1 MDKIF
6 DYYYGIEAE
15 QFSFYRIPR
24 QLIKDKRFKCLSSDA
39 KLLYGLMLD
48 RMSMSMRNGW
58 LDEENRVYIIYT
70 LDNIID
76 DLNSSRPTCVKI
88 LKELDCIGLIEKR
101 RRGRGKPDIIYV
113 KNFLNSDPINLEDK
127 DLNLDSESTP
137 SQEVKKFNFKKSK
150 NLTSRSKEVLPL
162 EVKKFN
168 PNYNNNNYNNNNY
181 INPIYQSK
189 TDDELDTQDR
199 LIDEI
204 DPIDETDTY
213 MQIIKNN
220 IEYDYHMQHDN
231 SELKELID
239 ELYNVICEVVCVKR
253 KSIKISGVDYPFNL
267 VKAKFLKLNYSHL
280 LYVIECMQRT
290 TTEIGNIK
298 AYMITALYNASS
310 TMSHFYQ
317 QQVQHDL
324 YGIP

>member
-48 RMSMSMRNGW
+48 RMSMSMKNGW
-58 LDEENRVYIIYT
+58 LDKENRVYIIYT

-113 KNFLNSDPINLEDK
+113 KNFLNSDPINHEDK
-127 DLNLDSESTP
+127 DLNLNSESTP

-267 VKAKFLKLNYSHL
+267 VKAKFLKLNYNHL

>member
-113 KNFLNSDPINLEDK
+113 KNFLNSDPINHEDK

-220 IEYDYHMQHDN
+220 IQYDYHIQHDN

-267 VKAKFLKLNYSHL
+267 VKAKFLKLNDSHL

-317 QQVQHDL
+317 QQAQHDL

>member
-48 RMSMSMRNGW
+48 RMSMSMKNGW
-58 LDEENRVYIIYT
+58 LDKENRVYIIYT

-113 KNFLNSDPINLEDK
+113 KNFLNSDPINYEDK
-127 DLNLDSESTP
+127 DLNLNSESTP

-267 VKAKFLKLNYSHL
+267 VKAKFLKLNYNHL

>member
-113 KNFLNSDPINLEDK
+113 KNFLNSDPINHEDK

-189 TDDELDTQDR
+189 TNDELDTQDR

-204 DPIDETDTY
+204 DPIDETDIY

-220 IEYDYHMQHDN
+220 IQYDYHMQHDN

-267 VKAKFLKLNYSHL
+267 VKAKFLKLNDSHL

-317 QQVQHDL
+317 QQAQHDL

>member
-48 RMSMSMRNGW
+48 RMSMSMKNGW
-58 LDEENRVYIIYT
+58 LDKENRVYIIYT
-70 LDNIID
+70 IDNIID
-76 DLNSSRPTCVKI
+76 DLNNSKPTCVKI
-88 LKELDCIGLIEKR
+88 LKELDCIGLIEKK
-101 RRGRGKPDIIYV
+101 RRGRGAPDIIYV
-113 KNFLNSDPINLEDK
+113 KNFLNSNPINHEDK
-127 DLNLDSESTP
+127 DLNLDSKSEP

-150 NLTSRSKEVLPL
+150 NLTSRSKEILPL
-162 EVKKFN
+162 EVKKN
-168 PNYNNNNYNNNNY
+168 NSNYNNNNYNNINY

-189 TDDELDTQDR
+189 TDDELDKQDR

-204 DPIDETDTY
+204 DQIDETDTY

-220 IEYDYHMQHDN
+220 IQYDYHMQHDN
-231 SELKELID
+231 PELKVLID

-253 KSIKISGVDYPFNL
+253 KSIKISGVDYPHNL
-267 VKAKFLKLNYSHL
+267 VKAKFLKLNDSHL

>member
-113 KNFLNSDPINLEDK
+113 KNFLNSDPINHEDK

-181 INPIYQSK
+181 IKPIYQSK

-267 VKAKFLKLNYSHL
+267 VKAKFLKLNYNHL

>member
-48 RMSMSMRNGW
+48 RMSMSMKNGW

-88 LKELDCIGLIEKR
+88 LKELDYIGLIEKR

-113 KNFLNSDPINLEDK
+113 KNFLNSDPINHEDK

-231 SELKELID
+231 SEIKELID

-253 KSIKISGVDYPFNL
+253 KSIKISGVDYPHNL
-267 VKAKFLKLNYSHL
+267 VKARFLKLNDNHL

-317 QQVQHDL
+317 QQAQHDL

>member
-39 KLLYGLMLD
+39 KLLYGLILD
-48 RMSMSMRNGW
+48 RMSMSMKNGW

-113 KNFLNSDPINLEDK
+113 KNFLNSDPINHEDK

-137 SQEVKKFNFKKSK
+137 YQEVKKFNFKKSK

-189 TDDELDTQDR
+189 TDDELYTQDR

-220 IEYDYHMQHDN
+220 IEYDYHMQYDN
-231 SELKELID
+231 SEIKELID

-253 KSIKISGVDYPFNL
+253 KSIKISGVDYPHNL
-267 VKAKFLKLNYSHL
+267 VKAKFLKLNDSHL

-317 QQVQHDL
+317 QQAQHDL

>member
-48 RMSMSMRNGW
+48 RMSMSMKNGW
-58 LDEENRVYIIYT
+58 LDKENRVYIIYT

-113 KNFLNSDPINLEDK
+113 KNFLNSDPINYEDK
-127 DLNLDSESTP
+127 DLNLNSESTP

-253 KSIKISGVDYPFNL
+253 KSIKISGVDYPINL
-267 VKAKFLKLNYSHL
+267 VKAKFLKLNYNHL

>member
-113 KNFLNSDPINLEDK
+113 KNFLNSDPINHEDK

-199 LIDEI
+199 LIDES

-220 IEYDYHMQHDN
+220 IQYDYHMQHDN

-267 VKAKFLKLNYSHL
+267 VKAKFLKLNDSHL

-317 QQVQHDL
+317 QQAQHDL

>member
-113 KNFLNSDPINLEDK
+113 KNFLNSDPINHEDK

-298 AYMITALYNASS
+298 SYMITALYNASS

-317 QQVQHDL
+317 QQAQHDL

>member
-113 KNFLNSDPINLEDK
+113 KNFLNSDPINHEDK

-181 INPIYQSK
+181 IKPIYQSK

-267 VKAKFLKLNYSHL
+267 VKAKFLKLNDSHL

-317 QQVQHDL
+317 QQAQHDL

>member
-113 KNFLNSDPINLEDK
+113 KNFLNSDSINHEDK
-127 DLNLDSESTP
+127 DLNLDSENTP

-204 DPIDETDTY
+204 DPINETDTY

-220 IEYDYHMQHDN
+220 IQYDYHMQHDN

-253 KSIKISGVDYPFNL
+253 KSIKISGVDYPYNL
-267 VKAKFLKLNYSHL
+267 VKAKFLKLNDSHL

-317 QQVQHDL
+317 QQAQHDL

>member
-113 KNFLNSDPINLEDK
+113 KNFLNSDPINHEDK

-220 IEYDYHMQHDN
+220 IQYDYHMQHDN

-267 VKAKFLKLNYSHL
+267 VKAKFLKLNDSHL

-317 QQVQHDL
+317 QQAQHDL

>member
-113 KNFLNSDPINLEDK
+113 KNFLNSDPINHEDK

-137 SQEVKKFNFKKSK
+137 SQEVKKFNFNKSK

-199 LIDEI
+199 LIDES

-220 IEYDYHMQHDN
+220 IQYDYHMQHDN

-267 VKAKFLKLNYSHL
+267 VKAKFLKLNDSHL

-317 QQVQHDL
+317 QQAQHDL

>member
-76 DLNSSRPTCVKI
+76 DLNSSRPTSVKI

-101 RRGRGKPDIIYV
+101 RMGRGKPDIIYV
-113 KNFLNSDPINLEDK
+113 KNFLNSDPINHEDK
-127 DLNLDSESTP
+127 DLNLNSESTP

-189 TDDELDTQDR
+189 IDDELDTQDR

-220 IEYDYHMQHDN
+220 IQYDYHMQHDN

-267 VKAKFLKLNYSHL
+267 VKAKFLKLNDSHL

-317 QQVQHDL
+317 QQAQHDL

>member
-113 KNFLNSDPINLEDK
+113 KNFLNSDPINHEDK

-181 INPIYQSK
+181 INPIYQSR

-220 IEYDYHMQHDN
+220 IQYDYHMQHDN

-267 VKAKFLKLNYSHL
+267 VKAKFLKLNDSHL

-317 QQVQHDL
+317 QQAQHDL

>member
-113 KNFLNSDPINLEDK
+113 KNFLNSDPINHEDK

-199 LIDEI
+199 LID
-204 DPIDETDTY
+204 PIDETDTY

-220 IEYDYHMQHDN
+220 IQYDYHMQHDN

-267 VKAKFLKLNYSHL
+267 VKAKFLKLNDSHL

-317 QQVQHDL
+317 QQAQHDL

>member
-48 RMSMSMRNGW
+48 RMSMSMKNGW

-113 KNFLNSDPINLEDK
+113 KNFLNSDPINHEDK
-127 DLNLDSESTP
+127 DLNLDSESRP

-189 TDDELDTQDR
+189 TDDELDKQNR

-204 DPIDETDTY
+204 DLIDETDTY

-220 IEYDYHMQHDN
+220 IQYDYHMQHDN
-231 SELKELID
+231 PERKELID
-239 ELYNVICEVVCVKR
+239 ELYNLICEVVCVKR
-253 KSIKISGVDYPFNL
+253 KSIKISGVDYPHNL
-267 VKAKFLKLNYSHL
+267 VKAKFLKLNDSHL

-317 QQVQHDL
+317 QQAQHDL

>member
-48 RMSMSMRNGW
+48 RMSMSMKNGW

-113 KNFLNSDPINLEDK
+113 KNFLNSDPINHEDK

-231 SELKELID
+231 SEIKELID

-253 KSIKISGVDYPFNL
+253 KSIKISGVDYPHNL
-267 VKAKFLKLNYSHL
+267 VKARFLKLNDNHL

-317 QQVQHDL
+317 QQAQHDL

>member
-113 KNFLNSDPINLEDK
+113 KNFLNSDPINHEDK

-168 PNYNNNNYNNNNY
+168 SNYNNNNYNNNNY

-220 IEYDYHMQHDN
+220 IQYDYHMQHDN

-267 VKAKFLKLNYSHL
+267 VKAKFLKLNDSHL

-317 QQVQHDL
+317 QQAQHDL